1 MTDDKNNDQE
11 IVSFSVLGENFNL
24 RCPKNQ
30 KENLEKACSSLKE
43 KSLNIMKKSPGLTPT
58 QAAVLLALDS
68 ESALVKYLMTDTPF
82 TRKASHKLAKIT
94 TMLKNTQND

>member
-1 MTDDKNNDQE
+1 MTDDKDEALE
-11 IVSFSVLGENFNL
+11 IVTFSVLGENFNL

-43 KSLNIMKKSPGLTPT
+43 KSLKILKKSPGLTPT

-68 ESALVKYLMTDTPF
+68 ESALLNFLMEDTPF